1 MKYVGDLYD
10 TYLKYNVGGFD
21 IVYSFVLIIPL
32 LVYKYKKTRLLIE
45 RSLILIVLLVFMMAI
60 IESQYT
66 TALLFAIAS
75 LSLFFMP
82 LNIKPY
88 HFVILG
94 IIILV
99 VVFSTKYLIAFLS
112 IISSVSGSD
121 EVMVRMSDLADLSK
135 GESLSSD
142 SDVIGRSER
151 YMMSIKLFFSS
162 PIWGQMFSYAPGKVG
177 GHSFILDNVAF
188 YGLLG
193 IYLLVLMFKTMYKL
207 YIKDLKIFDIYPFA
221 MIIFIEYILLTL
233 LNPQPFIPFISFALP
248 LSFYVLSKEH

>member
-1 MKYVGDLYD
+1 
-10 TYLKYNVGGFD
+10 
-21 IVYSFVLIIPL
+21 
-32 LVYKYKKTRLLIE
+32 
-45 RSLILIVLLVFMMAI
+45 MMAI

-66 TALLFAIAS
+66 TAILFAIAS

-82 LNIKPY
+82 LNIKPD

-121 EVMVRMSDLADLSK
+121 EVMARMSDLTDLSK

-162 PIWGQMFSYAPGKVG
+162 PLWGQMFSAVPGKVG
-177 GHSFILDNVAF
+177 GHSFILDNVAV

-207 YIKDLKIFDIYPFA
+207 YMKYLKRLDIYPFA
-221 MIIFIEYILLTL
+221 MIVFVEYIMLTL
-233 LNPQPFIPFISFALP
+233 LNPQPFIPFISLALP
-248 LSFYVLSKEH
+248 LTFYVLAKEQ